1 MQPHKQLNVSRRTMI
16 KIDRM
21 LMIGSAGTNVGK
33 TELACA
39 LLRRFSVQR
48 DIAAIKVTAIGD
60 KDGQCPRGGEGCGV
74 CSSLEGNFSISQ
86 ETDRHSDKDTSR
98 LLSAGASRVYWL
110 RVLKTHLEEG
120 AAALVETLG
129 AHTTCICESNS
140 LRRVVEPGLFLLAR
154 RQNSKPWKESAQQV
168 QRYADRIATA
178 RETTFDLDLNRIELV
193 GGKWKLREKAAA
205 IILAGGDSRRMG
217 TDKSMLPVSGQ
228 PLIAGICEQLRECFD
243 QVLVSANDADKLAFL
258 DLEIIPDRVP
268 GQGPLM
274 GIASTLEAS
283 AHELNFVLACDIPHV
298 ELRYVRRML
307 SEAAET
313 RADIVVPI
321 TGERQYEPLFAVYRK
336 SALEAINKVL
346 SSGGRKITDA
356 FALCEVTCVELDT
369 DLVNLNTMAEY
380 EKFRKGL
387 GRQT

>member
-1 MQPHKQLNVSRRTMI
+1 MHVSLRTMI

-39 LLRRFSVQR
+39 LLRRLSR
-48 DIAAIKVTAIGD
+48 HDDIAAIKVTAISD

-74 CSSLEGNFSISQ
+74 CSSLEGNFVITL
-86 ETDRHSDKDTSR
+86 ETDKLSNKDTSR

-120 AAALVETLG
+120 ASALVEMLG
-129 AHTTCICESNS
+129 AQTPSICESNS

-154 RQNSKPWKESAQQV
+154 RESSKLWKESAQQV
-168 QRYADRIATA
+168 QRYADRIVTA
-178 RETTFDLDLNRIELV
+178 RDGVFDLDLSRIGLV
-193 GGKWKLREKAAA
+193 SGKWTLREEAAA
-205 IILAGGDSRRMG
+205 IVLAGGGSRRMG
-217 TDKSMLPVSGQ
+217 TDKSMLPLDGK
-228 PLIAGICEQLRECFD
+228 PLIAGICEQLRDSFD
-243 QVLVSANDADKLAFL
+243 QVLVSANDADKLTFL
-258 DLEIIPDRVP
+258 GLEIVPDRVP

-274 GIASTLEAS
+274 GIASALEAS
-283 AHELNFVLACDIPHV
+283 AHELNFVVACDIPHV

-307 SEAAET
+307 SQAAQT
-313 RADIVVPI
+313 SADIVVPI

-336 SALEAINKVL
+336 SALKAINKVL
-346 SSGGRKITDA
+346 SSGGRRIAEA
-356 FALCEVTCVELDT
+356 FELCDVKYVELDV

-380 EKFRKGL
+380 EEFSKDL
-387 GRQT
+387 GPRT

>member
-1 MQPHKQLNVSRRTMI
+1 V
-16 KIDRM
+16 
-21 LMIGSAGTNVGK
+21 NVGK

-39 LLRRFSVQR
+39 LLRKLSRHH

-74 CSSLEGNFSISQ
+74 CSSLEGNFRITQ
-86 ETDRHSDKDTSR
+86 ETNRRSDKDTSR

-120 AAALVETLG
+120 ASALVEMLG

-154 RQNSKPWKESAQQV
+154 RENSKPWKESARQV
-168 QRYADRIATA
+168 QRYADRIVTA
-178 RETTFDLDLNRIELV
+178 RESTFDLDLNRIKLI
-193 GGKWKLREKAAA
+193 GGQWKLREKAAA
-205 IILAGGDSRRMG
+205 IILAGGGSRRMG
-217 TDKSMLPVSGQ
+217 TDKSMLPVGGR
-228 PLIAGICEQLRECFD
+228 PLITGICEQLRDCFD

-258 DLEIIPDRVP
+258 GLEIIPDGVP

-283 AHELNFVLACDIPHV
+283 ARELNFVVACDIPHV
-298 ELRYVRRML
+298 ELRCVRRML

-313 RADIVVPI
+313 GADIVVPI
-321 TGERQYEPLFAVYRK
+321 TGEHRYEPLFAVYRK

-356 FALCEVTCVELDT
+356 FALCQVKCVELDT

-380 EKFRKGL
+380 EKFKKDLRP
-387 GRQT
+387 RT

>member
-1 MQPHKQLNVSRRTMI
+1 MI

-21 LMIGSAGTNVGK
+21 LMIGSTGVNVGK

-39 LLRRFSVQR
+39 LLRKLSRHH
-48 DIAAIKVTAIGD
+48 DITAIKVTAISD

-74 CSSLEGNFSISQ
+74 CSSLEGNFAITQ

-120 AAALVETLG
+120 ASALVETVG
-129 AHTTCICESNS
+129 THTTCICESNS

-154 RQNSKPWKESAQQV
+154 RKSSKPWKESAQQV
-168 QRYADRIATA
+168 QRYADRIITV
-178 RETTFDLDLNRIELV
+178 RESTFDLDLNRIELV
-193 GGKWKLREKAAA
+193 NGRWKLREKAAA
-205 IILAGGDSRRMG
+205 IILAGGGSRRMG
-217 TDKSMLPVSGQ
+217 TDKSMLPVSGR
-228 PLIAGICEQLRECFD
+228 PLITGICEQLRDAFD
-243 QVLVSANDADKLAFL
+243 RVLVSANDADKLAFL
-258 DLEIIPDRVP
+258 GLEIIPDRVP

-274 GIASTLEAS
+274 GIASALEAS
-283 AHELNFVLACDIPHV
+283 AYELNFVVACDIPHV

-313 RADIVVPI
+313 GADIVVPI
-321 TGERQYEPLFAVYRK
+321 TGEHQYEPLFAVYRK
-336 SALEAINKVL
+336 SALQAINKVL
-346 SSGGRKITDA
+346 SSGGRKIADA
-356 FALCEVTCVELDT
+356 FALCQVKVVELDT

-380 EKFRKGL
+380 EKFEKDL
-387 GRQT
+387 GPRT